1 MAVIH
6 IENKEHLQKTI
17 KRYLAQKGSS
27 CSLNHL
33 DISALNDLS
42 FLFSPS
48 HNAYFQGKY
57 IEFHRFNGDIS
68 KWETSQVMDMH
79 SMFYRSEFNGDIS
92 KWDVTRV

>member
-1 MAVIH
+1 MLVQ
-6 IENKEHLQKTI
+6 NKQHLLDLIQDNI
-17 KRYLAQKGSS
+17 YIRGHD

-33 DISALNDLS
+33 DISKLTDLS
-42 FLFSPS
+42 GVFRKS
-48 HNAYFQGKY
+48 A
-57 IEFHRFNGDIS
+57 FNGDIS